1 MSVGKEKP
9 HPYVWN
15 EVLLDN
21 EILQSLVTIFGESN
35 VWFYIQSVTSQVLA
49 IFTWQKGRI
58 KNIPKTNNNNRKW
71 TSGKTGC
78 ECGHVPPAFY
88 VTTESFPVRAL
99 FFFFMRKSIS
109 VNVASLR
116 RFLTQ
121 ERIASLV
128 SISKPTCAVLC
139 HVEMHLGWITSSA
152 SQRAQQKW
160 LLPNFIDV

>member
-1 MSVGKEKP
+1 MSVRKEKP

-15 EVLLDN
+15 EVLLHN

-78 ECGHVPPAFY
+78 EFGPVPPAFH

-99 FFFFMRKSIS
+99 YFFHEKKHLCQRCIPTSFSDSRTYCKPRFHLQTY
-109 VNVASLR
+109 LR
-116 RFLTQ
+116 SSWSRGNTFRMNYIVCFTACTA
-121 ERIASLV
+121 EV
-128 SISKPTCAVLC
+128 
-139 HVEMHLGWITSSA
+139 TS
-152 SQRAQQKW
+152 
-160 LLPNFIDV
+160 F